1 MTQKSVSEKQKLIL
15 TMTYTTYYLPIDVL
29 RNFPHTFSDSN
40 IQYKLIP
47 RLIQTGL
54 IKRVLIGYNS
64 QFGANGI
71 QKGKGIYDTLQLTKK
86 GIAYVKQLC
95 SIDKNSKLSKIR
107 YFYFSTIEFNK
118 SPVKEERIK
127 RAVLCDYMFSP
138 ESIFAPILE
147 AAPLK
152 PGAIAHLQEDF
163 GYLAKFRYFRALE
176 CKKVNGDL
184 GTLENLGTFINTIG
198 KTGLALSGSKFFGII
213 KTDNKIMPI
222 YEAGYSKNVRLV
234 PERENDLIGK
244 LTVFSKKPCND
255 SVYLYHSIE
264 TIKRLIERNDVE
276 AEWKK
281 QTHIIDIFDYQRI
294 YLIPYGRNNNVPF
307 EHLQIQ
313 MSMPDK
319 DMIQYWIKNDCFD
332 FHNYILANPY
342 VNETHKNLQE
352 QFISIDENYNYII
365 GYLPELRHLRKIY
378 RYYMENPNAKPL
390 VIVCDKTQ
398 IDFFK
403 TIFEKILEQDKLN
416 FSCSQFCVGTSDNK
430 SGGDD

>member
-1 MTQKSVSEKQKLIL
+1 
-15 TMTYTTYYLPIDVL
+15 
-29 RNFPHTFSDSN
+29 
-40 IQYKLIP
+40 
-47 RLIQTGL
+47 
-54 IKRVLIGYNS
+54 
-64 QFGANGI
+64 
-71 QKGKGIYDTLQLTKK
+71 
-86 GIAYVKQLC
+86 
-95 SIDKNSKLSKIR
+95 
-107 YFYFSTIEFNK
+107 
-118 SPVKEERIK
+118 
-127 RAVLCDYMFSP
+127 MFSP

-184 GTLENLGTFINTIG
+184 GTLENLGTFIDTIG

-244 LTVFSKKPCND
+244 LTVFSKKSCND

-313 MSMPDK
+313 MSVPDK

>member
-1 MTQKSVSEKQKLIL
+1 MIQKSVSEKQKLIL

-47 RLIQTGL
+47 KLIQTGL

-95 SIDKNSKLSKIR
+95 LIDKNSELSKIR

-127 RAVLCDYMFSP
+127 RAILCDYMFSP

-184 GTLENLGTFINTIG
+184 GTLENLGTFIDTIG

-244 LTVFSKKPCND
+244 LTVFSKKSCND

-313 MSMPDK
+313 MSVPDK

-398 IDFFK
+398 INFFK